1 MVRETK
7 YNESRLRDLI
17 SSGKNVKEIMEEMDI
32 TRTQF
37 DSYHRKLMVSDGK
50 FYQVDDPAGRS
61 TTPKVTKTGL
71 KISSDKIKSYGF
83 KEGDKITIFNERPGK
98 IIIEVKQD

>member
-1 MVRETK
+1 MAKQTK

-17 SSGKNVKEIMEEMDI
+17 SSGKNVKEIMADMNI

-50 FYQVDDPAGRS
+50 FYNVEDPAGRN
-61 TTPKVTKTGL
+61 TIPKVTKTGL

-83 KEGDKITIFNERPGK
+83 KEGDKITIFNEKPGK
-98 IIIEVKQD
+98 IIIEVKQE